1 VNADLVA
8 APVLPVLVVDDEE
21 EPRRATTRLL
31 QSGGLRASSVERGE
45 AALAA
50 LEAAEFGVV
59 ISDYRMPGMDGV
71 KLLARVRD
79 GWPDAERILMT
90 GAADADVLE
99 RGVNEAGISRFVKKP
114 WVPAAL
120 LGVVN
125 EALRAAQL
133 RREHRVLGERLRH
146 RNEELSYVN
155 DLLQQ
160 RVAEDHQAGADLRS
174 NGLRRRWDVAFGAI
188 SDPVTI
194 VREGFILEGVNMA
207 AAALAGRASDD
218 LEGRRCHEALFGR
231 REPCKG
237 CPLPTGTGQVHE
249 GQGVNA
255 RAFDARAYSL
265 PGPGAPHLCVYR
277 DISRDV
283 ALSREAA
290 QLEKM
295 AAIGRVAG
303 GVAHEI
309 NNPLHGILSFVQLA
323 QKPDVPREKMTR
335 YLEVI
340 RECAVRCRDIVQ
352 SMRDFARRSHESS
365 AHEFDLRRA
374 CLRATVPFEPVLGA
388 RLEKQLGDE
397 LDGGA
402 QCIGTPLQLQ
412 QVVANLMQ
420 NAVDASPPGGR
431 VRITLAED
439 DGHWLIAVDDEG
451 PGVPEDRREK
461 IFEPFYTT
469 KPEGVG
475 TGLGLAISHTILREH
490 KGSLRVTR
498 SPLGGARFEARLPRL
513 RAERP
518 AENQQHEKGGAHVA

>member
-1 VNADLVA
+1 VNAAELVGS
-8 APVLPVLVVDDEE
+8 PVLPILVVDDEE

-50 LEAAEFGVV
+50 LESAEFGVV

-133 RREHRVLGERLRH
+133 RREHRVLAERLRH

-160 RVAEDHQAGADLRS
+160 RVAEVGPPTA
-174 NGLRRRWDVAFGAI
+174 GLRRRWDVAFGANA
-188 SDPVTI
+188 DPVTI
-194 VREGFILEGVNMA
+194 VREGYIQEGVNQA

-237 CPLPTGTGQVHE
+237 CPLPTGTGQVQE

-255 RAFDARAYSL
+255 RSFDARAYSL

-323 QKPDVPREKMTR
+323 QKPEVPKEKMTR

-365 AHEFDLRRA
+365 AHPFDLRRA
-374 CLRATVPFEPVLGA
+374 VMRAIVPFEPVLGA
-388 RLEKQLGDE
+388 RLEKDLGEE

-402 QCIGTPLQLQ
+402 ACLGTPLQLQ
-412 QVVANLMQ
+412 QVVANLVQ
-420 NAVDASPPGGR
+420 NAVDASPPAGR

-498 SPLGGARFEARLPRL
+498 GPLGGARFEARVPRM
-513 RAERP
+513 RAEIT